1 MAVEFPTR
9 FNIRTRMLLLC
20 LGVAAP
26 LLAIGSFSLWKEYRT
41 LKQEAQRATTFQAAI
56 SVRTLGQWTKAQL
69 STVRA
74 IASIHAVQQMNLDTS
89 KKVFATALQ
98 AQPFWT
104 EITLFSAAGEPVLS
118 TSAIPN
124 AQKTAVRLTSVP
136 FISKVEK
143 TKSPLVSGYEHA
155 PISGK
160 AAILVGAPVIA
171 NGELQGVLVAAI
183 DPKAVLNL
191 FLGLGENNG
200 NIVAVV
206 DDSKR
211 VVARTLQNDYWEG
224 KDFSHAKSVTAAS
237 KTTRGTF
244 EAVGIADPTA
254 RAYAFDRV
262 PETGWLVVVGVPTDS
277 IYGAAHDW
285 LFIMTC
291 LAGCAIG
298 ISVGLAFLVTNHF
311 TSTINVLVREALA
324 IGRGDLTKRVH
335 VPAKD
340 ELGLL
345 ARAFNQMATQ
355 LEVGQDQKA
364 MIEKLSESIR
374 QSLDI
379 NEILNTTVRE
389 LGQALSASR
398 CCLALIDTKDT
409 VDISDDEL
417 VFNHVWWDEKFGG
430 TSLHNKSIRITRDSV
445 MQMIIEQGSI
455 LSLDMLDDRGPTP
468 LFENSKD
475 SPNDWR
481 SIKSLI
487 ACPITTK
494 SGALGLI
501 LVHQCDTLR
510 VWSDYELELVE
521 AVTRHVTLALEH
533 ARLYNRTKTMAEQEL
548 LINHISRSVR
558 SSLDLDTILNTV
570 TQELGQALGAD
581 RIQIAQPRTEGPL
594 VVTHEFHLA
603 HMSDVKGVN
612 MYSDAID
619 FHPNIGLNRILP
631 GNNTLLGIN
640 LDEIMEAPAPEDE
653 WGSPRPA
660 GTTLRDAPIAVI
672 NNVFEDS
679 RTLPF
684 KDFLDVVSSQSMIAA
699 PLLHENRLVG
709 LLMVHQCDS
718 MRTWDSSEIQLVAA
732 IADQVAIAITHA
744 HLFAQV
750 KHQAITDGLTGLYNH
765 IYFKNRLSE
774 EIRLAKRKNTS
785 CSLLMID
792 LDKLK
797 MINDKFG
804 HPVGDAAI
812 RQIGAIL
819 KTLLRSGDT
828 AARYGGEEFAIIL
841 PETTLLEAAL
851 IADRLCSQ
859 IRNTPVPGLGRITTS
874 IGVASFPKHAMEMA
888 ELVEN
893 ADKALYVAKNS
904 GRDQVRLFEAEP
916 TAIDLGEGVVFTP
929 PPPTT
934 PPAVA
939 SSLPIITPVINRDS
953 DADNKLSKINKI
965 RN

>member
-1 MAVEFPTR
+1 MHVEFPIR
-9 FNIRTRMLLLC
+9 LNIRTRMLLLC

-41 LKQEAQRATTFQAAI
+41 LKNEAQRATTFQAAI
-56 SVRTLGQWTKAQL
+56 SVRTLGQWTTAQL
-69 STVRA
+69 STVKA
-74 IASIHAVQQMNLDTS
+74 IASVHAVQQLNLETS

-98 AQPFWT
+98 AQPSWT
-104 EITLFSAAGEPVLS
+104 EITLFSPSGEVWLS
-118 TSAIPN
+118 TSAIPTTKK
-124 AQKTAVRLTSVP
+124 ASVRLSGAQ
-136 FISKVEK
+136 FYNKVAK
-143 TKSPLVSGYEHA
+143 TKTPIISGYEHS

-160 AAILVGAPVIA
+160 PAILAGAPIFA
-171 NGELQGVLVAAI
+171 NGELKGVLVASI
-183 DPKAVLNL
+183 EPKAVLNL

-206 DDSKR
+206 DDTKR

-224 KDFSHAKSVTAAS
+224 KDFSHAKTVTAAS

-244 EAVGIADPTA
+244 EAVGIADPTP

-262 PETGWLVVVGVPTDS
+262 PETGWLVVVGVPTDA

-285 LFIMTC
+285 LFIMIC

-298 ISVGLAFLVTNHF
+298 ISVGLAYLVTSHF
-311 TSTINVLVREALA
+311 TRTIHVLVREALA

-335 VPAKD
+335 VPARD

-345 ARAFNQMATQ
+345 ARAFNQMATR

-398 CCLALIDTKDT
+398 CCLALLDTKDT

-417 VFNHVWWDEKFGG
+417 VFNYVWWDEKLGG
-430 TSLHNKSIRITRDSV
+430 EPLQNKSIRITKDSV

-455 LSLDMLDDRGPTP
+455 LSLDVLDDRGPTP
-468 LFENSKD
+468 LFENSKN
-475 SPNDWR
+475 SPDDWR

-494 SGALGLI
+494 TGPLGLI
-501 LVHQCDTLR
+501 LVHQCDSLR

-521 AVTRHVTLALEH
+521 AVTRHVTLAMEH

-548 LINHISRSVR
+548 LINHIVRSVR

-570 TQELGQALGAD
+570 TQELGKALGVD

-594 VVTHEFHLA
+594 VVTHEFHLPQLA
-603 HMSDVKGVN
+603 SVKGLN
-612 MYSDAID
+612 MYSDELD

-640 LDEIMEAPAPEDE
+640 LDEIMDDSVPEDE
-653 WGSPRPA
+653 WGAPIMQA
-660 GTTLRDAPIAVI
+660 ATTLREAPIAVI
-672 NNVFEDS
+672 NNVFQDS

-684 KDFLDVVSSQSMIAA
+684 KDFLDQVGSQSMIAA

-709 LLMVHQCDS
+709 LLMVHQCADA
-718 MRTWDSSEIQLVAA
+718 RTWNASEIQLVAA

-765 IYFKNRLSE
+765 IYFKNRLCE
-774 EIRLAKRKNTS
+774 EIRLAKRKSTH

-797 MINDKFG
+797 LINDRFG

-812 RQIGAIL
+812 RQIACIL

-841 PETTLLEAAL
+841 PETSLLEAAL

-874 IGVASFPKHAMEMA
+874 IGAASFPKHAMEMA
-888 ELVEN
+888 ELIEN

-904 GRDQVRLFEAEP
+904 GRDQVRLYENEP
-916 TAIDLGEGVVFTP
+916 SPVDLGEGVVINQ
-929 PPPTT
+929 PPTST
-934 PPAVA
+934 TI
-939 SSLPIITPVINRDS
+939 PIITPAVNRDQ
-953 DADNKLSKINKI
+953 DPDTKLSKINQI

>member
-1 MAVEFPTR
+1 MHVEFPTR

-74 IASIHAVQQMNLDTS
+74 IASIHAVQQMNLETS
-89 KKVFATALQ
+89 KKVIATALQ

-104 EITLFSAAGEPVLS
+104 EVTLFNATGEPVLS
-118 TSAIPN
+118 T
-124 AQKTAVRLTSVP
+124 TAVPATKKISVQLASFP
-136 FISKVEK
+136 FYNKV
-143 TKSPLVSGYEHA
+143 TKAKGPTVSGYEHA

-160 AAILVGAPVIA
+160 AAILVGAPVLA

-206 DDSKR
+206 DDTKR

-237 KTTRGTF
+237 KATRGNF

-262 PETGWLVVVGVPTDS
+262 PETGWLVVVGVPTDA

-298 ISVGLAFLVTNHF
+298 ISVGLAFLVTSHF
-311 TSTINVLVREALA
+311 TSTIHVLVREALA

-398 CCLALIDTKDT
+398 CCLALLDTKDT
-409 VDISDDEL
+409 ADISDDEL

-430 TSLHNKSIRITRDSV
+430 AALQNKIIRITKDSV

-455 LSLDMLDDRGPTP
+455 LSLDVLDDRGPTP

-475 SPNDWR
+475 SPDDWR

-494 SGALGLI
+494 NGALGLI
-501 LVHQCDTLR
+501 LVHQCDSLR
-510 VWSDYELELVE
+510 VWSDHELELVE
-521 AVTRHVTLALEH
+521 AVTRHVTLAMEH

-548 LINHISRSVR
+548 LINHIVRSVR

-570 TQELGQALGAD
+570 TQELGKALGAD
-581 RIQIAQPRTEGPL
+581 RIQIAQPRSEGPL
-594 VVTHEFHLA
+594 VVTHEFHLP
-603 HMSDVKGVN
+603 HMTDIKGLN
-612 MYSDAID
+612 MYSDSID

-640 LDEIMEAPAPEDE
+640 LDEIMEASSPEDE
-653 WGSPRPA
+653 WGSPSPS
-660 GTTLRDAPIAVI
+660 GTTLREAPIAVI

-684 KDFLDVVSSQSMIAA
+684 KDFLDTVSSQSMIAA

-709 LLMVHQCDS
+709 LLMVHQCETS
-718 MRTWDSSEIQLVAA
+718 RTWNSSEVQLVAA

-774 EIRLAKRKNTS
+774 EIRLAKRKSTS

-874 IGVASFPKHAMEMA
+874 IGVASYPKHALEMA
-888 ELVEN
+888 ELIEN

-904 GRDQVRLFEAEP
+904 GRDQVRLYESEP
-916 TAIDLGEGVVFTP
+916 TAVDLGEGVVFTP
-929 PPPTT
+929 PPPPT
-934 PPAVA
+934 PSVA
-939 SSLPIITPVINRDS
+939 PSLPIITPVVNRETET
-953 DADNKLSKINKI
+953 DNKLNKINKI

>member
-1 MAVEFPTR
+1 MHVDFPTR

-56 SVRTLGQWTKAQL
+56 SVRTLGQWTRAQL

-74 IASIHAVQQMNLDTS
+74 IASIHSIQEMNLQSTR
-89 KKVFATALQ
+89 KVFATALQ

-104 EITLFSAAGEPVLS
+104 EISLFTPQGDAILS
-118 TSAIPN
+118 TTAIPKN
-124 AQKTAVRLTSVP
+124 GPDHLGSSAFFNKVVKTKTAM
-136 FISKVEK
+136 
-143 TKSPLVSGYEHA
+143 VSGYEHA
-155 PISGK
+155 PVSGK
-160 AAILVGAPVIA
+160 PALLLAAPVIER
-171 NGELQGVLVAAI
+171 GETQGVLVACV
-183 DPKAVLNL
+183 DPRAVLNL

-200 NIVAVV
+200 CIVAVV
-206 DDSKR
+206 DDTKH
-211 VVARTLQNDYWEG
+211 VVARTLQNEYWEG

-237 KTTRGTF
+237 KKTRGNF

-262 PETGWLVVVGVPTDS
+262 PETGWLVVVGVPTDA

-298 ISVGLAFLVTNHF
+298 ISVGLAYLVTTHF
-311 TSTINVLVREALA
+311 TSVIHVLVREALA

-345 ARAFNQMATQ
+345 ARAFNQMATR
-355 LEVGQDQKA
+355 LEIGQDQKA

-398 CCLALIDTKDT
+398 CCLALLDTKDT
-409 VDISDDEL
+409 ADISDDEL
-417 VFNHVWWDEKFGG
+417 VFNYVWWDEKFGG
-430 TSLHNKSIRITRDSV
+430 AALQNKSIRITKDSV

-455 LSLDMLDDRGPTP
+455 LSLDVLDDNGPTP

-494 SGALGLI
+494 NGPLGLI
-501 LVHQCDTLR
+501 LVHQCDALR

-521 AVTRHVTLALEH
+521 AVTRHVTLAMEH
-533 ARLYNRTKTMAEQEL
+533 ARLYNRTKTLAEQEL
-548 LINHISRSVR
+548 LINHIVRSVR

-570 TQELGQALGAD
+570 TQELGKALGAD
-581 RIQIAQPRTEGPL
+581 RILIAQPRTEGPL
-594 VVTHEFHLA
+594 VVTHEFHLED
-603 HMSDVKGVN
+603 MTDIKGLN
-612 MYSDAID
+612 MYSDQID

-640 LDEIMEAPAPEDE
+640 LDEIMETGSPEDE
-653 WGSPRPA
+653 WGAPKPP
-660 GTTLRDAPIAVI
+660 GTTLREAPIAVI

-684 KDFLDVVSSQSMIAA
+684 KDFLNVVSSQSMIAA

-709 LLMVHQCDS
+709 LLMVHQCS
-718 MRTWDSSEIQLVAA
+718 NARTWDTSEIQLVAA

-765 IYFKNRLSE
+765 IYFKNRLCE
-774 EIRLAKRKNTS
+774 ELRLAKRKNTS

-804 HPVGDAAI
+804 HPVGDMAI
-812 RQIGAIL
+812 RQIAAIL

-841 PETTLLEAAL
+841 PETSLLEAAL

-859 IRNTPVPGLGRITTS
+859 IRNTPVPGLGKITAS
-874 IGVASFPKHAMEMA
+874 IGAASAPKHATEMG
-888 ELVEN
+888 ELIEN

-904 GRDQVRLFEAEP
+904 GRDQVRLFELEQSP
-916 TAIDLGEGVVFTP
+916 GNTANLQAPSVTP
-929 PPPTT
+929 QE
-934 PPAVA
+934 AA
-939 SSLPIITPVINRDS
+939 LPVISPVTRERDQ
-953 DADNKLSKINKI
+953 
-965 RN
+965 